1 MDQSEFSFEDKVKRY
16 EAACGSLTDSY
27 PWDFDAKYEGRTSA
41 GMLDQNLS
49 LKTDGT
55 FECDYSIGASKEYM
69 WFYWKGA
76 GKFFYNSKE
85 RKLILDADKFECK
98 TWSNWNEEKLNPAI
112 LECVEKTFKKI
123 EISDFFWGVNEFYLP
138 WYIIK
143 KIDDGNYDF
152 LNPELSFYSLKVN
165 YYCEN
170 LRAKLDMIEN
180 FSKLSGSN
188 LTSISEPLKFGDSL
202 TLNPDK
208 TLSLWISNSSWDRD
222 GPYNW
227 DSSFSCKGTWEYSDC
242 REITLRFYSFS
253 VNNDGKQLSEA
264 EINNFN
270 LPTEAKTQNFFFE
283 ATNFIKCVRAN
294 WSYGDFTGAAISELK
309 K

>member
-1 MDQSEFSFEDKVKRY
+1 MEQSEFSFEDKVRRY

-27 PWDFDAKYEGRTSA
+27 PWDFEAKYKGRTCND
-41 GMLDQNLS
+41 MLEQNLL

-55 FECDYSIGASKEYM
+55 FECDYSMGASKEYL
-69 WFYWKGA
+69 WFYWKGV

-85 RKLILDADKFECK
+85 RKLILEADKFELTTCGDWK
-98 TWSNWNEEKLNPAI
+98 EEKFNPTI

-123 EISDFFWGVNEFYLP
+123 EISDFFWGVKEFYLP
-138 WYIIK
+138 WYIIN
-143 KIDDGNYDF
+143 KINDDNYDF
-152 LNPELSFYSLKVN
+152 LNPELSFYLLEVDF
-165 YYCEN
+165 YCEN
-170 LRAKLDMIEN
+170 LRAKLDMVEN
-180 FSKLSGSN
+180 VSKLSGSA

-208 TLSLWISNSSWDRD
+208 TLSLYISNSSYDRD

-227 DSSFSCKGTWEYSDC
+227 NSSFSCKGTWEYSDS

-253 VNNDGKQLSEA
+253 IDDGKQLSEA
-264 EINNFN
+264 EINNFK

-283 ATNFIKCVRAN
+283 ATNFIKCVSAN
-294 WSYGDFTGAAISELK
+294 WNWAKFTGAVISELK